1 MTLDDLHKIIHTTR
15 LEIYIITIPLI
26 FIHGKMF
33 FKSCPLIN
41 IFFVKLIQFL
51 CLSLPFSAGAGRTGV
66 IIAIH
71 AMMELA
77 EEKAQVDIYNFVFS
91 MRNSRPNIVQTA
103 VSIIFCAVTAH
114 ILADLI

>member
-1 MTLDDLHKIIHTTR
+1 M
-15 LEIYIITIPLI
+15 
-26 FIHGKMF
+26 
-33 FKSCPLIN
+33 
-41 IFFVKLIQFL
+41 FL

-91 MRNSRPNIVQTA
+91 MRNSRPNIVQTC
-103 VSIIFCAVTAH
+103 VSNLLCIEIPCTILSPISLCVTATVTFH
-114 ILADLI
+114 YGVKFWGKLTFSAANPKRHE